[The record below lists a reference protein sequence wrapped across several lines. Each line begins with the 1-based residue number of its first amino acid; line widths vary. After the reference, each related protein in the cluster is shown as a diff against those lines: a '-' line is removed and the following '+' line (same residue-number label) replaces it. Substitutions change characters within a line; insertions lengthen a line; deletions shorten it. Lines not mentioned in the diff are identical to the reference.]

1 MFPIP
6 RGRPLKVTPVRAEAR
21 TVSQPVVHSNTRRSP
36 RSCDFASPG
45 VGDLV
50 DVSTWPDWGCGACRG
65 GNAAGSGV
73 SPVADSSRAMARF
86 VFGLLVV
93 IVAFAQATILP
104 ALVPMD
110 VLPDVTLVLLLLW
123 SALRGVPE
131 GALWVFGVGL
141 LLDLLALDRLGT
153 NGLALLVVALMAG
166 LARRR
171 FFHSGLVFPIVLA
184 LAATIGHALVLLLL
198 RGIANVGPIGINQ
211 GVILLH
217 ALLNALL
224 VPPLYPVAARMDR
237 WLLEAKA

>member
-1 MFPIP
+1 MA
-6 RGRPLKVTPVRAEAR
+6 RLGAAGCAGEDTRPVLG
-21 TVSQPVVHSNTRRSP
+21 SPVV
-36 RSCDFASPG
+36 
-45 VGDLV
+45 
-50 DVSTWPDWGCGACRG
+50 G
-65 GNAAGSGV
+65 G
-73 SPVADSSRAMARF
+73 SRTMARF
-86 VFGLLVV
+86 LFGLLVV
-93 IVAFAQATILP
+93 TAAFAQATILP

-110 VLPDVTLVLLLLW
+110 VLPDVTLVLLLIW

-153 NGLALLVVALMAG
+153 NGLALLVVALVAG

-184 LAATIGHALVLLLL
+184 IAATIGHSLVLLVL
-198 RGIANVGPIGINQ
+198 RGVAGAGPIGINP

>member
-1 MFPIP
+1 
-6 RGRPLKVTPVRAEAR
+6 
-21 TVSQPVVHSNTRRSP
+21 
-36 RSCDFASPG
+36 
-45 VGDLV
+45 
-50 DVSTWPDWGCGACRG
+50 
-65 GNAAGSGV
+65 
-73 SPVADSSRAMARF
+73 MARF
-86 VFGLLVV
+86 VFGLL
-93 IVAFAQATILP
+93 IVTAAFAQATILP

-110 VLPDVTLVLLLLW
+110 VLPDVTLVLLFIW

-166 LARRR
+166 LARHRL
-171 FFHSGLVFPIVLA
+171 FHSGLVFPILLA
-184 LAATIGHALVLLLL
+184 IAATIGHGLLLLLL
-198 RGIANVGPIGINQ
+198 RGISSAGPVGITP

-224 VPPLYPVAARMDR
+224 VPPLYPIARSMDR